1 MTRPPIV
8 RITAAVVA
16 IGILAVAVFAA
27 FYIVGA
33 LAAVV
38 VFAALGV
45 GLIGLVAWASTKLA
59 HYSDRKDLGDPLEP
73 AHPPAAD
80 PPA

>member
-8 RITAAVVA
+8 RITAALVA
-16 IGILAVAVFAA
+16 IGVLAVAVFAA

-38 VFAALGV
+38 VCAALGI
-45 GLIGLVAWASTKLA
+45 GLIALVAYASTKLTR
-59 HYSDRKDLGDPLEP
+59 YSDRKDVGDPLEP

-80 PPA
+80 PPG

>member
-8 RITAAVVA
+8 RLTAAFVA
-16 IGILAVAVFAA
+16 IGVLAIAVFAA

-33 LAAVV
+33 LAAVAV
-38 VFAALGV
+38 CAAIGI
-45 GLIGLVAWASTKLA
+45 GLIALVALVSAKLS
-59 HYSDRKDLGDPLEP
+59 HRGGRQDVGDPLEP
-73 AHPPAAD
+73 AHPPVAD

>member
-8 RITAAVVA
+8 RITAALVGLGVLA
-16 IGILAVAVFAA
+16 IAVFAA

-38 VFAALGV
+38 VCAALGV
-45 GLIGLVAWASTKLA
+45 GLIALVAWSSTKLT
-59 HYSDRKDLGDPLEP
+59 HYRDRKNVGGPLEP

-80 PPA
+80 PPG